1 MKCLFYV
8 SICLMIVSGFASGAT
23 EITGGWN
30 AVGGGAGSSQGDSY
44 VSTCGSDPSITLGI
58 TSTSSV
64 FGLGSFSD
72 QRNGSMSV
80 SLPLGGYVL
89 RTGFDGSVNSSI
101 SLSSGGVGS
110 VTSYLGATATG
121 MSTGHTLAG
130 NDSYD
135 LFGSADIKTEGYLVG
150 KGTANAIANGSS
162 SYGVT
167 KSGTTAE
174 IWGQTKGRSSLEL
187 VGLSSSS
194 YASTGGMSNGIHTE
208 SRSTQTILD
217 EKKSSSISRIS
228 SYLSVVNSGHAKA
241 ISTGVAESGSWNSDI
256 SDSKIKGQNENAASY
271 AAGEISG
278 YVEANGEGD
287 AADISSV
294 IQSSSSRDPRLYVS
308 GGPAAYAAVTQNS
321 SSSRTYAE
329 VSAKN
334 STWSSSARGAA
345 SQKALE
351 NGTLDDLT
359 SVARVNQNDS
369 NAITFGKILLY
380 ADYQTWSTIKAATGN
395 FSLDVYAEASKNKS
409 YLASTTMGILG
420 TGNMT
425 SGDTSFSG
433 EGGFM
438 LAKNMTH
445 YAILDSSSTIKASNK
460 VGRAFINTNP
470 LAYETITQS
479 AKAESLADPIRAWG
493 RTDGAYIISV

>member
-1 MKCLFYV
+1 
-8 SICLMIVSGFASGAT
+8 
-23 EITGGWN
+23 
-30 AVGGGAGSSQGDSY
+30 
-44 VSTCGSDPSITLGI
+44 
-58 TSTSSV
+58 
-64 FGLGSFSD
+64 
-72 QRNGSMSV
+72 
-80 SLPLGGYVL
+80 
-89 RTGFDGSVNSSI
+89 
-101 SLSSGGVGS
+101 
-110 VTSYLGATATG
+110 
-121 MSTGHTLAG
+121 
-130 NDSYD
+130 
-135 LFGSADIKTEGYLVG
+135 
-150 KGTANAIANGSS
+150 
-162 SYGVT
+162 
-167 KSGTTAE
+167 
-174 IWGQTKGRSSLEL
+174 
-187 VGLSSSS
+187 
-194 YASTGGMSNGIHTE
+194 MSNGIHTE

-369 NAITFGKILLY
+369 MLSPLERSCFMRIIKHGAPLRLQQATSVSMSMLKLARIRATF
-380 ADYQTWSTIKAATGN
+380 
-395 FSLDVYAEASKNKS
+395 
-409 YLASTTMGILG
+409 ASTTMGILG

-479 AKAESLADPIRAWG
+479 AKAESVADPIRAWG
-493 RTDGAYIISV
+493 RTDGAYIVSV